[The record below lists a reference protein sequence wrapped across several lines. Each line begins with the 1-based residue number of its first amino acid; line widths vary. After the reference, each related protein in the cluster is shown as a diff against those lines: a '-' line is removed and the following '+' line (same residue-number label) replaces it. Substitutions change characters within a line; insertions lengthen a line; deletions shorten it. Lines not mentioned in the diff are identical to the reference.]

1 MSELLKTRGRPT
13 GGKNLVFVSILQLR
27 EKMTDAA
34 KIPISIKFAKQVN
47 LIDEGENPHQTTSS
61 PKQENP
67 AKPVVS
73 FSISEEF

>member
-13 GGKNLVFVSILQLR
+13 GGKNLIFVSILQLR

-47 LIDEGENPHQTTSS
+47 LTDEGENLTQTTSS

>member
-34 KIPISIKFAKQVN
+34 KIPISVKFAKQVN
-47 LIDEGENPHQTTSS
+47 LIDEGENPHQTTTP

-73 FSISEEF
+73 FSISEVF

>member
-1 MSELLKTRGRPT
+1 
-13 GGKNLVFVSILQLR
+13 
-27 EKMTDAA
+27 MTDAA
-34 KIPISIKFAKQVN
+34 KIPISVKFAKQVN
-47 LIDEGENPHQTTSS
+47 LIDEGENPHQTTNS

>member
-34 KIPISIKFAKQVN
+34 KIPISVKFAKQVN
-47 LIDEGENPHQTTSS
+47 LIDEGENLHQTTSS
-61 PKQENP
+61 PKQGNP

>member
-34 KIPISIKFAKQVN
+34 KIPISVKFAKQVN
-47 LIDEGENPHQTTSS
+47 LIDEEENLPQTTSS
-61 PKQENP
+61 PKQQNP

>member
-1 MSELLKTRGRPT
+1 
-13 GGKNLVFVSILQLR
+13 
-27 EKMTDAA
+27 MTDAA
-34 KIPISIKFAKQVN
+34 KIPISVKFAKQVN
-47 LIDEGENPHQTTSS
+47 LIDEGENPHQTTTP

>member
-34 KIPISIKFAKQVN
+34 KIPISVKFAKQVN
-47 LIDEGENPHQTTSS
+47 LIDEGENPHQTTNS